1 MEGAFE
7 DARMD
12 SLISNLIRLEGYNA
26 TEQDLPTALNVIVVD
41 DEPLMVEL
49 LCRTLKDLGHD
60 PVATGS
66 DGIQAL
72 ELARKHQPD
81 LVIIDYAMPNMDGME
96 ASEAIMK
103 ELPIPIVLST
113 GRTDDATLQ
122 RAKKAD
128 IHSYLVKPFHREQ
141 LKTAITMAMVR
152 HHEKLASAAKIAE
165 LQSEL
170 AVVKA
175 VDLAASLLMEKF
187 RIDRRDA
194 IEKLETAARARS
206 CSLLD
211 ASRAVAATLA
221 PRPIEQAV

>member
-1 MEGAFE
+1 
-7 DARMD
+7 MD
-12 SLISNLIRLEGYNA
+12 SLISNLIRLEGYKA
-26 TEQDLPTALNVIVVD
+26 TEEDVPAALSIIVVD

-49 LCRTLKDLGHD
+49 LSRTLRDLGHEV
-60 PVATGS
+60 VATGA
-66 DGIQAL
+66 DGLDAVD
-72 ELARKHQPD
+72 LARKHRPD
-81 LVIIDYAMPNMDGME
+81 LIVIDYAMPNMDGME
-96 ASEAIMK
+96 AAEQIIK
-103 ELPIPIVLST
+103 EMAVPIVLST

-122 RAKKAD
+122 RARRAD

-152 HHEKLASAAKIAE
+152 HREKLASIAKIAE
-165 LQSEL
+165 LTSEL
-170 AVVKA
+170 TVVKA

-187 RIDRRDA
+187 RIDRQDA

-221 PRPIEQAV
+221 PRPIEQAAV

>member
-1 MEGAFE
+1 
-7 DARMD
+7 MD
-12 SLISNLIRLEGYNA
+12 SNITNLIRLEGYNA
-26 TEQDLPTALNVIVVD
+26 TEKELPSSLSVIVVD

-49 LCRTLKDLGHD
+49 LSRTLKDLGHET
-60 PVATGS
+60 VATGT
-66 DGIQAL
+66 DGLQAV
-72 ELARKHQPD
+72 ELARKHKPD
-81 LVIIDYAMPNMDGME
+81 LIVIDYAMPNMDGMDAAE
-96 ASEAIMK
+96 IIMK
-103 ELPIPIVLST
+103 ELAIPIVLST
-113 GRTDDATLQ
+113 GRTDDTTLQ
-122 RAKKAD
+122 RARKAD

-170 AVVKA
+170 TVVIA
-175 VDLAASLLMEKF
+175 VDHAAALLMEKF

-211 ASRAVAATLA
+211 AARAVSATLA
-221 PRPIEQAV
+221 PRPIAQEAV

>member
-1 MEGAFE
+1 V
-7 DARMD
+7 D
-12 SLISNLIRLEGYNA
+12 SLISNLIKLEGYNA
-26 TEQDLPTALNVIVVD
+26 TEKELPTSLSVVVVD

-49 LCRTLKDLGHD
+49 LSRTLKDLGHET
-60 PVATGS
+60 VATGS
-66 DGIQAL
+66 DGLEAV
-72 ELARKHQPD
+72 ELARKHRPD
-81 LVIIDYAMPNMDGME
+81 LIVIDYAMPNMDGME
-96 ASEAIMK
+96 AAETIIK
-103 ELPIPIVLST
+103 ELSIPIVLST
-113 GRTDDATLQ
+113 GRTDDTTLQ

-152 HHEKLASAAKIAE
+152 HHEKLSAAAKIAE
-165 LQSEL
+165 LQDEL
-170 AVVKA
+170 IVVKA

-211 ASRAVAATLA
+211 AAKAVAATLA
-221 PRPIEQAV
+221 PRPIEQAAV